1 MEVEDIIRR
10 VRNGEAFVIFCEPLA
25 EHHHNLLYCP
35 NREQCDKLENYC
47 ESRLGYEIHEVVS
60 YGCCHFCDSEDW
72 LVVVA
77 SNGTIMTLLATPEF
91 GKELKARLE
100 EFEKTGYNP
109 MKELASILGAV
120 DGDVI
125 NAARR
130 LIKKFR
136 LYQWAVQEL
145 SLLIGE
151 DKKKNEILEELRRE
165 LREVDAERGAQNGAS
180 HNQG

>member
-1 MEVEDIIRR
+1 
-10 VRNGEAFVIFCEPLA
+10 
-25 EHHHNLLYCP
+25 
-35 NREQCDKLENYC
+35 
-47 ESRLGYEIHEVVS
+47 
-60 YGCCHFCDSEDW
+60 
-72 LVVVA
+72 
-77 SNGTIMTLLATPEF
+77 
-91 GKELKARLE
+91 
-100 EFEKTGYNP
+100 